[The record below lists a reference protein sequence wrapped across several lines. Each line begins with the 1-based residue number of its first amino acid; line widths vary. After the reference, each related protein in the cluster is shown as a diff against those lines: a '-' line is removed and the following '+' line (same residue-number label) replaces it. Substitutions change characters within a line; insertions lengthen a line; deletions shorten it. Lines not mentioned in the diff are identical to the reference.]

1 MVLPEEVCS
10 GGLPEHARLSQEAL
24 GKVLG
29 PCHTGMQ
36 EGVSSLE
43 CWHAD
48 VGAQLQDCVQDVL
61 HIWQMLLFVAGLAQ
75 VLEGTLDVYSS
86 VPLAKILRGP
96 SLQLGSMLWWEG
108 VQGGWGPEVE
118 ICVSAGLAPRDLM
131 QWRAG

>member
-1 MVLPEEVCS
+1 
-10 GGLPEHARLSQEAL
+10 
-24 GKVLG
+24 
-29 PCHTGMQ
+29 
-36 EGVSSLE
+36 
-43 CWHAD
+43 
-48 VGAQLQDCVQDVL
+48 VQDVL

-75 VLEGTLDVYSS
+75 VPEGTLDVYSS